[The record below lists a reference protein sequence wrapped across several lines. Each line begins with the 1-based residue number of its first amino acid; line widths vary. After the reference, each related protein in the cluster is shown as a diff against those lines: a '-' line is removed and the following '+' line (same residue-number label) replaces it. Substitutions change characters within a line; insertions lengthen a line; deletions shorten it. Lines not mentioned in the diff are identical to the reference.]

1 MKKNKIKTENANKLP
16 RFGAIDVF
24 IILIVIVLIVGIFFR
39 YKLLDILTSQQ
50 NLNEYNIAFTV
61 DNVRYTTPDYINVGD
76 AVYLNGE
83 ELGTIT
89 NGTENTGVL
98 SIAPAS
104 EMFTDSNGNIIE
116 VHYPNET
123 RVSFSGNISC
133 KGKVSEN
140 GSILVNGNL
149 YVAPGQTLNV
159 TTEFVTMSINIDSI
173 DISN

>member
-1 MKKNKIKTENANKLP
+1 MKKNEIKSENAKKLP

-39 YKLLDILTSQQ
+39 YKLLDVLTSQQ
-50 NLNEYNIAFTV
+50 NLNEYTIAFTV

-76 AVYLNGE
+76 TVYLDGNA
-83 ELGTIT
+83 LGTIT
-89 NGTENTGVL
+89 SGAENTGAL

-140 GSILVNGNL
+140 GSVLVNGNL
-149 YVAPGQTLNV
+149 YVAAGQTLDV
-159 TTEFVTMSINIDSI
+159 TTEFVTMSIKIDSI
-173 DISN
+173 DLND

>member
-1 MKKNKIKTENANKLP
+1 MKKNEIKSENAKKLP
-16 RFGAIDVF
+16 HFGAIDVF

-39 YKLLDILTSQQ
+39 YKLLDVLTSQQ
-50 NLNEYNIAFTV
+50 NLNEYTIAFTV

-76 AVYLNGE
+76 TVYLDGNA
-83 ELGTIT
+83 LGTIT
-89 NGTENTGVL
+89 SGAENTGAL

-140 GSILVNGNL
+140 GSVLVNGNL
-149 YVAPGQTLNV
+149 YVAAGQTLDV
-159 TTEFVTMSINIDSI
+159 TTEFVTMSIKIDSI
-173 DISN
+173 DLND